1 MKKVIS
7 LIMLATLGLSIV
19 AGCSGAP
26 DNQTAEGGPAT
37 TPNTPPDSAKANAG
51 QAGMAAPGISEDG
64 K

>member
-7 LIMLATLGLSIV
+7 LIMLASLGLSIV

-26 DNQTAEGGPAT
+26 DNQTAEGGPTT
-37 TPNTPPDSAKANAG
+37 TPTTPPDSTKA
-51 QAGMAAPGISEDG
+51 QTSSPGMQAPGIAEDG